1 MTGTGLVYI
10 LCAATC
16 LLCAFMLFRGYARTG
31 VRLLFWS
38 GLCFTGLMIDNI
50 MIYVDLILLP
60 TEVSLALWR
69 KIPGL
74 IAIMML
80 LYGVGWES
88 K

>member
-1 MTGTGLVYI
+1 MTGVVYL
-10 LCAATC
+10 LCAATS
-16 LLCAFMLFRGYARTG
+16 LACAVMLFRGYARTG

-38 GLCFTGLMIDNI
+38 GLCFTGLMLDNV

-74 IAIMML
+74 IAITL
-80 LYGVGWES
+80 LIYGLVWDS

>member
-1 MTGTGLVYI
+1 MPGTIYL
-10 LCAATC
+10 LCAATT
-16 LLCAFMLFRGYARTG
+16 LLCAVLLFRGYARTR

-50 MIYVDLILLP
+50 LLYVDIFVVPDVNLVI
-60 TEVSLALWR
+60 WR

-74 IAIMML
+74 IALML
-80 LYGVGWES
+80 LIYGLVWDS

>member
-1 MTGTGLVYI
+1 MAGGVYI

-16 LLCAFMLFRGYARTG
+16 LLCAVMLFRAYARTH

-38 GLCFTGLMIDNI
+38 GWCFVGLLVDNL
-50 MIYVDLILLP
+50 MLYVDIFVFP
-60 TEVSLALWR
+60 DVSLVIWR

-74 IAIMML
+74 IAIIL
-80 LYGVGWES
+80 LLFGLIWES

>member
-1 MTGTGLVYI
+1 MPGAVYL

-16 LLCAFMLFRGYARTG
+16 LLCAVLLFRGYARTG

-38 GLCFTGLMIDNI
+38 GLCFVGLMLDNLI
-50 MIYVDLILLP
+50 LYVDVVVLGPDVRLDI
-60 TEVSLALWR
+60 WR

-74 IAIMML
+74 VAIML
-80 LYGVGWES
+80 LLFGLVWES

>member
-1 MTGTGLVYI
+1 MTGVVYL
-10 LCAATC
+10 LCAATSFA
-16 LLCAFMLFRGYARTG
+16 CAVMLFRGYARTG

-38 GLCFTGLMIDNI
+38 GLCFTGLMLDNV

-69 KIPGL
+69 KVPGL
-74 IAIMML
+74 IAISL
-80 LYGVGWES
+80 LIYGLVWDS

>member
-1 MTGTGLVYI
+1 MTTGVVYI
-10 LCAATC
+10 LCAATS
-16 LLCAFMLFRGYARTG
+16 LVCAVMLFRGYARTG

-38 GLCFTGLMIDNI
+38 GLCFTGLMLDNV

-60 TEVSLALWR
+60 TEISLVLWR

-74 IAIMML
+74 IAISL
-80 LYGVGWES
+80 LIYGLVWDS